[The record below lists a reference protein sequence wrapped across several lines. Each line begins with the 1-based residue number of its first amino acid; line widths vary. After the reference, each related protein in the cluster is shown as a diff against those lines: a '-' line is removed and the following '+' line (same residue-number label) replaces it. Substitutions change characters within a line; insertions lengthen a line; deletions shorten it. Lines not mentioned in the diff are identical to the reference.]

1 MSNFIWGACAMA
13 SLVIAAFFWKFYRRT
28 SDRLLAMF
36 ALAFVTLSV
45 HWIGLGIAQPQE
57 DTRHYFFVLRLL
69 AFLII
74 AVAIVD
80 KNRTAK

>member
-1 MSNFIWGACAMA
+1 MTNFLWGACAMA

-36 ALAFVTLSV
+36 ALAFATLSI
-45 HWIGLGIAQPQE
+45 HWIGLGLVQPQE

-69 AFLII
+69 AFLLII
-74 AVAIVD
+74 AGIVE
-80 KNRTAK
+80 KNRTPK